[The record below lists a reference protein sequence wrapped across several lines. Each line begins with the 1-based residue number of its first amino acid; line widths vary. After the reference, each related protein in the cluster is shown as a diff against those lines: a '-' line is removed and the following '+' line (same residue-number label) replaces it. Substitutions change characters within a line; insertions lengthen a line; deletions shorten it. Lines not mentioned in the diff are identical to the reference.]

1 MLVIKKEAE
10 EEEDTRKE
18 RGFKMTNKYT
28 VQMKEHNDR
37 LQP

>member
-1 MLVIKKEAE
+1 MLVIKKEA